1 MFLHIKHAKYV
12 FELDNNELSDIMSIL
27 KYISYYNKYFSHLS
41 FKTERMYNQ
50 LKQAI
55 SSTELDNIISKK
67 VDEYNLN
74 NTVF

>member
-41 FKTERMYNQ
+41 F
-50 LKQAI
+50 
-55 SSTELDNIISKK
+55 
-67 VDEYNLN
+67 
-74 NTVF
+74 